1 MSKKQFD
8 DMGQPVGTPV
18 GEPDAAAVEAVENA
32 QGLKPLIEPAPS
44 RKRKPKA
51 DKAIDPVAKEA
62 IAEALKDPDI
72 LRQVVTPEMVARI
85 IDTASQ
91 TPGQRE
97 ALNLSRD
104 VVLPSEDY
112 SRNYQAEP
120 ALRVYG
126 GVEVEH
132 DQDFRANPPSYV
144 TKFVAEDEMLGKCDQ
159 EDLAKKGPDGKPIL
173 TDEYKQF
180 LHVRKNGGRLDGKV
194 RFDIATDNFT
204 PGDTGI
210 AV

>member
-1 MSKKQFD
+1 
-8 DMGQPVGTPV
+8 MGQPLGTPR
-18 GEPDAAAVEAVENA
+18 GEPDAAAVEAVESA
-32 QGLKPLIEPAPS
+32 QGLKPLVEPAPT

-51 DKAIDPVAKEA
+51 DKTMDPSVQEA
-62 IAEALKDPDI
+62 MVELLQDPDI
-72 LRQVVTPEMVARI
+72 LKQVVTPEMVARI

-132 DQDFRANPPSYV
+132 GPEFRQLAPSYV
-144 TKFVAEDEMLGKCDQ
+144 TMYVAEDETVGKCDQ
-159 EDLAKKGPDGKPIL
+159 IDQAKKGPDGKPIL
-173 TDEYKQF
+173 TDEYKKF
-180 LHVRKNGGRLDGKV
+180 LHERKNGGRLDGKV

-204 PGDTGI
+204 PGDAGI

>member
-1 MSKKQFD
+1 
-8 DMGQPVGTPV
+8 MGQPLGTPR
-18 GEPDAAAVEAVENA
+18 GEPDAAAIETVEDA
-32 QGLKPLIEPAPS
+32 QRLKPLVEPAPT

-51 DKAIDPVAKEA
+51 DKTIDPSVQAAKVE
-62 IAEALKDPDI
+62 LLQDPDI
-72 LRQVVTPEMVARI
+72 LKQVVTPEMVARI

-91 TPGQRE
+91 TPGQRK
-97 ALNLSRD
+97 ALNLSTD
-104 VVLPSEDY
+104 VVMPSEDY

-132 DQDFRANPPSYV
+132 DPDFRANPPSYV

-159 EDLAKKGPDGKPIL
+159 EDLARKGPDGKPIL

>member
-126 GVEVEH
+126 GVEV
-132 DQDFRANPPSYV
+132 
-144 TKFVAEDEMLGKCDQ
+144 
-159 EDLAKKGPDGKPIL
+159 
-173 TDEYKQF
+173 
-180 LHVRKNGGRLDGKV
+180 
-194 RFDIATDNFT
+194 
-204 PGDTGI
+204 
-210 AV
+210 

>member
-1 MSKKQFD
+1 
-8 DMGQPVGTPV
+8 MGQPLGTPR
-18 GEPDAAAVEAVENA
+18 GEPDAAATEAVEDA
-32 QGLKPLIEPAPS
+32 QRLKPLVEPAPT

-51 DKAIDPVAKEA
+51 DKTIDPSVQEA
-62 IAEALKDPDI
+62 MVELLQDPDI
-72 LRQVVTPEMVARI
+72 LKQVVTPEMVARI

-91 TPGQRE
+91 TPGQRK
-97 ALNLSRD
+97 ALNLSTD
-104 VVLPSEDY
+104 VVMPSEDY

-144 TKFVAEDEMLGKCDQ
+144 TMYVAEDEAVGKCDQ
-159 EDLAKKGPDGKPIL
+159 VDQAKKDPDGKPIL
-173 TDEYKQF
+173 TDEYKKF
-180 LHVRKNGGRLDGKV
+180 LHERKNGGRLDGKV

>member
-1 MSKKQFD
+1 
-8 DMGQPVGTPV
+8 MGQPLGTPR
-18 GEPDAAAVEAVENA
+18 GEPDAAAIEAVESA
-32 QGLKPLIEPAPS
+32 QGLKPLVEPAPT

-51 DKAIDPVAKEA
+51 DKTMDPSVQEA
-62 IAEALKDPDI
+62 MVELLQDPDI
-72 LRQVVTPEMVARI
+72 LKQVVTPEMVARI

-91 TPGQRE
+91 TPGQRK
-97 ALNLSRD
+97 ALNLSTD
-104 VVLPSEDY
+104 VVMPSEDY

>member
-1 MSKKQFD
+1 
-8 DMGQPVGTPV
+8 MGQPLGTPR
-18 GEPDAAAVEAVENA
+18 GEPDAAAIEAVESA
-32 QGLKPLIEPAPS
+32 QGLKPLVEPAPT

-51 DKAIDPVAKEA
+51 DKTIDPSVQAAMVE
-62 IAEALKDPDI
+62 LLQDPDI
-72 LRQVVTPEMVARI
+72 LKQVVTPEMVARI

-91 TPGQRE
+91 TPGQRK
-97 ALNLSRD
+97 ALNLSTD
-104 VVLPSEDY
+104 VVMPSEDY

-132 DQDFRANPPSYV
+132 DPDFRANPPSYV

-159 EDLAKKGPDGKPIL
+159 EDLARKGPDGKPIL